1 MKCERAQA
9 WFSDLIDGSIGSAEK
24 VVLEAHL
31 RDCASCAE
39 DVKRLGA
46 LWTAMDAMPD
56 VPAPANLRATIWQ
69 RIEARAAQSQ
79 SAKPERRPKPLWV
92 RGLAFVGA
100 AAAVALLATVT
111 VPGKFRP
118 AGFFGLLGI
127 SRSQSDG
134 ACRSRIE
141 TAPDGTRTVIVSVEL
156 PTRDARRTENVS
168 VSVRDARGSTYVADA
183 PVANGAATATVRLP
197 EGAVLP
203 IAVTAA
209 WESSGGGT
217 GSLSVRG
224 IR

>member
-46 LWTAMDAMPD
+46 LWTAIDAMPD

-69 RIEARAAQSQ
+69 RIEARTAQTQ
-79 SAKPERRPKPLWV
+79 SAKPARPPKPLWI

-111 VPGKFRP
+111 VPGKYRP
-118 AGFFGLLGI
+118 AGFFALFGI
-127 SRSQSDG
+127 SRNQGDG

-156 PTRDARRTENVS
+156 PTRDARRAESVA
-168 VSVRDARGSTYVADA
+168 VSVRDARGNTYVADA
-183 PVANGAATATVRLP
+183 HVANGVATASVRLP

-203 IAVTAA
+203 VAVTAS
-209 WESSGGGT
+209 WRSSGGGT
-217 GSLSVRG
+217 SSLSARG